1 MRLLRHKWHQLIFH
15 ICITIN
21 LIGAALATDG
31 SWTPKHEEGRCAIR
45 GQCGKKSFF
54 GGQLPC
60 PDNEPAQQPERD
72 TRAKL
77 VAICGDRWS
86 TGNVCCDVDQVRLQ
100 DGVGLVL
107 LKIIRLMP

>member
-1 MRLLRHKWHQLIFH
+1 MLRHKWLSH
-15 ICITIN
+15 ICIITS
-21 LIGAALATDG
+21 LISAALATDG
-31 SWTPKHEEGRCAIR
+31 SWTSKHEEGRCAIR

-60 PDNEPAQQPERD
+60 PDNELAQQPERD

-86 TGNVCCDVDQVRLQ
+86 TGDVCCDVDQVRLQ
-100 DGVGLVL
+100 DGVGLIP
-107 LKIIRLMP
+107 LKVFRLMP